1 MSTPVRRWNRGMS
14 RCSPAIVLSDLGVG
28 TILWASY
35 LFRWRSLTVSSSN
48 PEVPAREVDEAGRR
62 SGSRASPF
70 PTGAQ
75 SEDETDENRKEQEC
89 AHVLHTMPPA
99 GRAQDCASA
108 GIFSGLRPGS

>member
-1 MSTPVRRWNRGMS
+1 MSTRVRRWNRGMS

-62 SGSRASPF
+62 AGSRAAPSVH
-70 PTGAQ
+70 TGGQ
-75 SEDETDENRKEQEC
+75 SEDETEENCKEEDYDN
-89 AHVLHTMPPA
+89 VLHTIPPA
-99 GRAQDCASA
+99 AAAQDRASA
-108 GIFSGLRPGS
+108 GVVSGL

>member
-1 MSTPVRRWNRGMS
+1 
-14 RCSPAIVLSDLGVG
+14 
-28 TILWASY
+28 LWASY

-62 SGSRASPF
+62 SGSRAAPSF

-75 SEDETDENRKEQEC
+75 SEDETDENRKEQDYDN
-89 AHVLHTMPPA
+89 VLHTMPPA
-99 GRAQDCASA
+99 ERAQDCASA

>member
-1 MSTPVRRWNRGMS
+1 MSTRVRRWNRGMS

-62 SGSRASPF
+62 SGSRAAPSF

-75 SEDETDENRKEQEC
+75 SEDETDENRKEQITTTYSIRC
-89 AHVLHTMPPA
+89 LLLNA
-99 GRAQDCASA
+99 
-108 GIFSGLRPGS
+108 LRTALQPE